1 MEMIYDK
8 KKKKEEEE
16 EPLRMQY
23 IAVKSGCP
31 HMGVST
37 LDLGYRSVFIIIDLT
52 VVKLPTYV
60 SNK

>member
-1 MEMIYDK
+1 MKLE
-8 KKKKEEEE
+8 KEEK
-16 EPLRMQY
+16 PLRMQY

-37 LDLGYRSVFIIIDLT
+37 LDLGYGSVFIIIDLT